1 MNILIT
7 NDDGFEA
14 PGIAALYDAL
24 GPFGEVHL
32 VAPITERSA
41 CSHTITLRGP
51 VTVER
56 IEHEHFGSIHVVHG
70 TPADCVRLAMVELLD
85 VPVDLVVS
93 GINRGA
99 NAGVDTFYSGTV
111 AGAREGAIMSV
122 PSISVSQAIRPDVD
136 VDWPRATEATRSIVG
151 DLIKEQLPGP
161 GFWNVNL
168 PAPVPPD
175 YRDRIRRVPVA
186 PDPMPADFTR
196 SERDGGLVIE
206 FDWGKTYWFR
216 DVSGIND
223 YSVLRNGEV
232 AVSTIPL
239 SGRF

>member
-24 GPFGEVHL
+24 EPLGKVHL
-32 VAPITERSA
+32 VAPISERSA

-51 VTVER
+51 ITVER
-56 IEHEHFGSIHVVHG
+56 IEHEHFGSMHVVHG
-70 TPADCVRLAMVELLD
+70 TPADCVRLAIVELLD
-85 VPVDLVVS
+85 VSVDLVVS

-122 PSISVSQAIRPDVD
+122 PSISVSQAIHPDVD
-136 VDWPRATEATRSIVG
+136 IDWPRATEATRSIVG
-151 DLIKEQLPGP
+151 DLIKEKLPGP
-161 GFWNVNL
+161 GFMNVNL
-168 PAPVPPD
+168 PAPIPPD

-186 PDPMPADFTR
+186 PDPMPTNFTR
-196 SERDGGLVIE
+196 TERDGGLVIE

-216 DVSGIND
+216 DVSGVSD
-223 YSVLRNGEV
+223 YSVLRSGDV
-232 AVSTIPL
+232 AISAIPL